1 MAKYINNPDYSFEK
15 INRASI
21 ACGPMVKWT
30 IAQIMYSEML
40 SKVEPL
46 KKELTDLENEAGEN
60 RKKNEEMQTL
70 VTQLEKSIAKYK
82 EEYALLISQAQAI
95 KADLASVETKV
106 SFAATC
112 RRNDLLVRVAWHRR
126 LT

>member
-106 SFAATC
+106 SPAAIC
-112 RRNDLLVRVAWHRR
+112 RTNGLFVRVV
-126 LT
+126 L